1 MGDQR
6 GKVDIPKH
14 LLEEHLKTQP
24 EQLLIQKS
32 KGDFAIGVPNEIS
45 FQENRVA
52 LVPHSVA
59 TLVALGYRVIVESG
73 AGKKSKISD
82 TAYGEAGAELVFSA
96 EEVYKADI
104 IIKVTPPTLD
114 EIEFFRPN
122 QILISPLHIPV
133 INAEYINKLKQKRVI
148 AIAME
153 YLHNAK
159 GVFPVVRVM
168 SEISGI
174 FAMHTAA
181 ELLTNF
187 HNGNGILLGGI
198 AGVPPA
204 KVVILGAGVVAEFA
218 TRTALGLGAEVRIFD
233 DHIEKLVRLQNNIG
247 KQLYT
252 SVLDPINLK
261 RQLLDAD
268 VAIGAIH
275 SDSGRAPMV
284 VSEELVGQMKSGSVI
299 VDVSIDQGGCFET
312 SEVTTHKNPTFVK
325 HNVIHYC
332 VPNIPSMVAQTASF
346 AISNIL
352 TSIMRRANDYGGLEQ
367 MMFTDTGL
375 RNGIYTYKGSLTND
389 YLGRR
394 FGIKT
399 ISLDLLLT
407 SGY

>member
-1 MGDQR
+1 MGDQK
-6 GKVDIPKH
+6 GKVDIPMH
-14 LLEEHLKTQP
+14 FLEEHLKTQP
-24 EQLLIQKS
+24 EQLMVKKNS
-32 KGDFAIGVPNEIS
+32 GHFTIGVPNEIS

-59 TLVALGYRVIVESG
+59 TLVALGYRVMIESG

-82 TAYGEAGAELVFSA
+82 SAFADAGADVVFSA
-96 EEVYKADI
+96 EAVYKADV
-104 IIKVTPPTLD
+104 IIKVTPPSLK
-114 EIEFFRPN
+114 EIEFFKPN

-133 INAEYINKLKQKRVI
+133 INVEYINKLKQKRVI

-153 YLHNAK
+153 YLHNDK

-187 HNGNGILLGGI
+187 HGGNGILLGGI

-233 DHIEKLVRLQNNIG
+233 DNIDKLVRLQNAIG
-247 KQLYT
+247 KQLFT

-261 RQLLDAD
+261 KQLLEAD
-268 VAIGAIH
+268 VAIGALH

-284 VSEELVGQMKSGSVI
+284 ISEDLVTQMKAGSVI

-312 SEVTTHKNPTFVK
+312 SEVTTHKNPTFIK
-325 HNVIHYC
+325 HDVIHYC
-332 VPNIPSMVAQTASF
+332 VPNIPSMVSQTASA

-352 TSIMRRANDYGGLEQ
+352 TSIMKRASNHGGLEQ
-367 MMFTDTGL
+367 MMFSDTGL
-375 RNGIYTYKGSLTND
+375 RNGVYTFKGSLTNE

-399 ISLDLLLT
+399 INLDLLLT
-407 SGY
+407 SSY

>member
-1 MGDQR
+1 MGDQK
-6 GKVDIPKH
+6 GKVDIPMH
-14 LLEEHLKTQP
+14 FLEEHLKTQP
-24 EQLLIQKS
+24 EQLLVKKDRGQ
-32 KGDFAIGVPNEIS
+32 FAIGVPNEIS

-59 TLVALGYRVIVESG
+59 TLVALGYRVFIESG

-82 TAYGEAGAELVFSA
+82 SAYADAGADVVFSA
-96 EEVYKADI
+96 EAVYKADV
-104 IIKVTPPTLD
+104 IIKVTPPTLK
-114 EIEFFRPN
+114 EIDYFRPN
-122 QILISPLHIPV
+122 QLLISPLHIPV

-153 YLHNAK
+153 YLHNDK
-159 GVFPVVRVM
+159 GIFPVVRVM

-187 HNGNGILLGGI
+187 HGGNGILLGGI

-233 DHIEKLVRLQNNIG
+233 DNIDKLVRLQNNIG
-247 KQLYT
+247 KQLFT
-252 SVLDPINLK
+252 SVLDPITLK
-261 RQLLDAD
+261 KQLLEAD
-268 VAIGAIH
+268 VAIGALH
-275 SDSGRAPMV
+275 SNSGRAPMV
-284 VSEELVGQMKSGSVI
+284 ISEDLVTQMKQGSVI

-312 SEVTTHKNPTFVK
+312 SEVTTHKNPTFIK
-325 HNVIHYC
+325 HDVIHYC
-332 VPNIPSMVAQTASF
+332 VPNIPSMVSQTASV

-352 TSIMRRANDYGGLEQ
+352 TSIMKRASNHGGLEQ
-367 MMFTDTGL
+367 MMFSDAGL
-375 RNGIYTYKGSLTND
+375 RNGVYTFKGSLTNE

-399 ISLDLLLT
+399 INLDLLLT

>member
-1 MGDQR
+1 MGDQK
-6 GKVDIPKH
+6 GMVDIPKH
-14 LLEEHLKTQP
+14 ILEEHLKTQP
-24 EQLLIQKS
+24 EQLLVKKRQGKY
-32 KGDFAIGVPNEIS
+32 AIGVPNEIT

-59 TLVALGYRVIVESG
+59 TLVAIGYRVIVESG

-82 TAYGEAGAELVFSA
+82 SAYADAGADVVFSA
-96 EEVYKADI
+96 EAVYKADV
-104 IIKVTPPTLD
+104 IIKVTPPSIK
-114 EIEFFRPN
+114 EIEYFRPN

-153 YLHNAK
+153 YLHNDK

-233 DHIEKLVRLQNNIG
+233 DSIEKLVRLQNNIG
-247 KQLYT
+247 KQLFT
-252 SVLDPINLK
+252 SVLDPISLK
-261 RQLLDAD
+261 KQLLEAD
-268 VAIGAIH
+268 VAIGALH
-275 SDSGRAPMV
+275 SNSGRAPMV
-284 VSEELVGQMKSGSVI
+284 VNEDLVTQMKSGSVI

-312 SEVTTHKNPTFVK
+312 SEVTTHKNPTFIK
-325 HNVIHYC
+325 HEVIHYC
-332 VPNIPSMVAQTASF
+332 VPNIPSMVSQTASV

-352 TSIMRRANDYGGLEQ
+352 TSIMKRAKDSGGLEQ
-367 MMFTDTGL
+367 MLFTDVGL
-375 RNGIYTYKGSLTND
+375 RNGVYTFKGSLTND

-399 ISLDLLLT
+399 INLDLLLT

>member
-1 MGDQR
+1 MAQK

-14 LLEEHLKTQP
+14 FLEEHIRTQP
-24 EQLLIQKS
+24 ELVAVQK
-32 KGDFAIGVPNEIS
+32 KADHFAIGVPNEVS
-45 FQENRVA
+45 FHENRVA

-59 TLVALGYRVIVESG
+59 ALVALGHRVIVESG

-82 TAYGEAGAELVFSA
+82 AAYADAGADVVFSTEA
-96 EEVYKADI
+96 VYKADI
-104 IIKVTPPTLD
+104 IIKITPPT
-114 EIEFFRPN
+114 IEDIDFFRPN
-122 QILISPLHIPV
+122 QVLVSPLHIPV
-133 INAEYINKLKQKRVI
+133 ISAAYINKLRQKRVI

-153 YLHNAK
+153 YLHNEK

-181 ELLTNF
+181 ELLTNYR
-187 HNGNGILLGGI
+187 GGSGILLGGI

-204 KVVILGAGVVAEFA
+204 SVVILGAGVVAEFA

-233 DHIEKLVRLQNNIG
+233 DSIENLVRLQNNIG
-247 KQLYT
+247 KQLFT
-252 SVLDPINLK
+252 SVLDPLNLK
-261 RQLLDAD
+261 KQLLDAD

-275 SDSGRAPMV
+275 SNSGRAPMV
-284 VSEELVGQMKSGSVI
+284 VSEDLVMKMKPGSVI

-312 SEVTTHKNPTFVK
+312 SEITTHKHPTFTK
-325 HNVIHYC
+325 HDVIHYC
-332 VPNIPSMVAQTASF
+332 VPNIPSMVSQTASV

-352 TSIMRRANDYGGLEQ
+352 TSILRRADHYGGIEQ
-367 MMFTDTGL
+367 MLLIDQGL
-375 RNGIYTYKGSLTND
+375 RNGVYTYKGSLTND

-399 ISLDLLLT
+399 INLDLLLT

>member
-6 GKVDIPKH
+6 SKVDIPQH
-14 LLEEHLKTQP
+14 FLEEHLKTQT
-24 EQLLIQKS
+24 EVLKVKS
-32 KGDFAIGVPNEIS
+32 GKGSLSIGVPNETS

-59 TLVALGYRVIVESG
+59 ALVASGHRVIVESG
-73 AGKKSKISD
+73 AGKKSKILD
-82 TAYGEAGAELVFSA
+82 DAFANAGADLVFSQ

-104 IIKVTPPTLD
+104 IIRITPPTIK
-114 EIEFFRPN
+114 EIDFFRPN
-122 QILISPLHIPV
+122 QILISPLTIPV
-133 INAEYINKLKQKRVI
+133 ISAEYINKLRQKRVI

-153 YLHNAK
+153 YLRNDS
-159 GVFPVVRVM
+159 GIFPVVRVM

-187 HNGNGILLGGI
+187 HGGNGILLGGI

-233 DHIEKLVRLQNNIG
+233 NNIDKLVRLQNRIG

-261 RQLLDAD
+261 KQFLDAD

-284 VSEELVGQMKSGSVI
+284 ISEDLVMQMKSGSVI

-312 SEVTTHKNPTFVK
+312 SEVTTHKNPTFIK
-325 HNVIHYC
+325 HDVIHYC
-332 VPNIPSMVAQTASF
+332 VPNIPSMVSQTASS

-352 TSIMRRANDYGGLEQ
+352 TNILRRAADSGGMEQ
-367 MMFTDTGL
+367 MIFTDPGL
-375 RNGIYTYKGSLTND
+375 RNGVYTYKGSLTNE

-399 ISLDLLLT
+399 INLDLLLT
-407 SGY
+407 SRY